1 MNRLFLTRCS
11 SAECPISWKGSDASA
26 GIIFTGATNTMFRA
40 LCKGPNILILTLAL
54 GFVWIW
60 ETSCKCNKLERYWR
74 THVQIIFQ
82 NNVDRMALLC
92 LYTSL
97 TCSDKCTG
105 NFHAFFDAHGEFL
118 SKNQSSQA
126 LYHSFSWSIDFYVNG
141 VSEWLQWSCN
151 LDKDKNISPVKTCI
165 RLFQSHQLSTWIGN
179 KEILPYQVFV
189 CRMSH
194 QLEEKWCICRSHFEW
209 GHKRHV

>member
-1 MNRLFLTRCS
+1 MQQIGKVLENPCSNNFL
-11 SAECPISWKGSDASA
+11 
-26 GIIFTGATNTMFRA
+26 
-40 LCKGPNILILTLAL
+40 
-54 GFVWIW
+54 
-60 ETSCKCNKLERYWR
+60 
-74 THVQIIFQ
+74 

-97 TCSDKCTG
+97 TCSDSCTG

-141 VSEWLQWSCN
+141 VSEWLQWSC
-151 LDKDKNISPVKTCI
+151 KFGQRQKYFTGQTCI
-165 RLFQSHQLSTWIGN
+165 RLFQLHQLSPWIGN

-194 QLEEKWCICRSHFEW
+194 QLEEKWCICRSHLNGATNAMFRALFWRPNVLILTLALVLFAFE
-209 GHKRHV
+209 RHTKIKQIFKISENTHRNNFSD

>member
-82 NNVDRMALLC
+82 NNVDRMALLSR

-97 TCSDKCTG
+97 TCSDNCTG
-105 NFHAFFDAHGEFL
+105 NFHAFLMHMGNFCPRI
-118 SKNQSSQA
+118 KA
-126 LYHSFSWSIDFYVNG
+126 LKRSITASWSIDFYVNG
-141 VSEWLQWSCN
+141 VSEWLQWSCKFGQDKYFTGQNLHQTFSITSTVN
-151 LDKDKNISPVKTCI
+151 LDWK
-165 RLFQSHQLSTWIGN
+165 
-179 KEILPYQVFV
+179 
-189 CRMSH
+189 
-194 QLEEKWCICRSHFEW
+194 
-209 GHKRHV
+209 